1 MQNFSKSLTLKPP
14 TISKSRQKK
23 KPVKIRLISK
33 TKDQFLKYTQFLQIN
48 KGIIRNPIEKLRE
61 NMNNSKEM
69 KNNWP
74 LKTENST
81 QNNSQS
87 INICI
92 NYILKYNFKLLFW
105 QKKSFIAHWVCKK
118 QKNGYYPMLVGV

>member
-1 MQNFSKSLTLKPP
+1 
-14 TISKSRQKK
+14 
-23 KPVKIRLISK
+23 
-33 TKDQFLKYTQFLQIN
+33 
-48 KGIIRNPIEKLRE
+48 
-61 NMNNSKEM
+61 MNNSKEM

-105 QKKSFIAHWVCKK
+105 QKKVSQHIGFAKM

>member
-61 NMNNSKEM
+61 NMNK
-69 KNNWP
+69 
-74 LKTENST
+74 
-81 QNNSQS
+81 
-87 INICI
+87 
-92 NYILKYNFKLLFW
+92 
-105 QKKSFIAHWVCKK
+105 
-118 QKNGYYPMLVGV
+118 

>member
-1 MQNFSKSLTLKPP
+1 
-14 TISKSRQKK
+14 
-23 KPVKIRLISK
+23 
-33 TKDQFLKYTQFLQIN
+33 
-48 KGIIRNPIEKLRE
+48 
-61 NMNNSKEM
+61 M

-105 QKKSFIAHWVCKK
+105 QKKSFIAHWVCKNAEK
-118 QKNGYYPMLVGV
+118 WLLSYVSGSIK